1 MRKLL
6 RYFSLAFVCLFG
18 FVLFGACNKG
28 GEKATLN
35 EWSVPVYN
43 NVTVGSSVFLQ
54 TVRATD
60 SKGNSYVAEAQIVGP
75 NGVITPAAD
84 NTFKADAEGTYTIV
98 YTIAFN
104 GDELEK
110 VATFTATASGNPD
123 NPDNPDT
130 PDNPDDPDGP
140 DNPSQPDA
148 VLGALKVIEGSE
160 QFFSVSGNTVT
171 VLQTID
177 ADSWKTI
184 GWTLSG
190 WTMENGASISIKI
203 TNNTTGTISLKYK
216 AVTDGGEQYGYPDLS
231 IAPGESDTYS
241 KPTGTDNDPEPASVS
256 SIELAIGA
264 TAAGGTFTVEAQL
277 IGSGTTPGGDV
288 GTTQLGPMTV
298 TAGAEDYFSVSGN
311 TVTIKQAARESDY
324 KSLSFT
330 VANWDKAN
338 AASVAYTVKNN
349 TSGQVTIK
357 YKVTTDTGVGWG
369 YPDTVTAA
377 GETKT
382 YTGATVT
389 NDQGGASEVTLI
401 ELFIITDATGTIEI
415 NLSLF

>member
-1 MRKLL
+1 
-6 RYFSLAFVCLFG
+6 
-18 FVLFGACNKG
+18 
-28 GEKATLN
+28 
-35 EWSVPVYN
+35 
-43 NVTVGSSVFLQ
+43 
-54 TVRATD
+54 
-60 SKGNSYVAEAQIVGP
+60 
-75 NGVITPAAD
+75 
-84 NTFKADAEGTYTIV
+84 
-98 YTIAFN
+98 
-104 GDELEK
+104 
-110 VATFTATASGNPD
+110 
-123 NPDNPDT
+123 
-130 PDNPDDPDGP
+130 
-140 DNPSQPDA
+140 
-148 VLGALKVIEGSE
+148 
-160 QFFSVSGNTVT
+160 
-171 VLQTID
+171 
-177 ADSWKTI
+177 
-184 GWTLSG
+184 
-190 WTMENGASISIKI
+190 MENGASISIKI
-203 TNNTTGTISLKYK
+203 TNNTTGTISMKYK

-231 IAPGESDTYS
+231 IAPGESDTYF

-277 IGSGTTPGGDV
+277 IGSGMTPGGDV

-311 TVTIKQAARESDY
+311 TVTIKQAVAESAY

-338 AASVAYTVKNN
+338 AASVMYTVKNN

-369 YPDTVTAA
+369 YPDTVAAA
-377 GETKT
+377 GETKD